1 MSKHSRQSFLGL
13 LKVVFLGV
21 SLPLLLTSEN
31 WTQAN
36 IQQESSLVYTQ
47 VLAQS
52 TPQPQQSAKVKKTNT
67 SAEEKE
73 PEKEDKSDE
82 KNQDLPWTVTAGV
95 LAVIV
100 ILYLGLL
107 RFYPLLLL
115 RLPAELKVP
124 KTPITPAEFKVPL
137 GFVIWLKYRPRVLDA
152 WVEKHIDTFEKK
164 FLKNETVDE
173 RKDYVSLPVQLDQ
186 EDIEELTV
194 EDLRKTF
201 KTEKQIE
208 KRVRLLIWGE
218 GGSGKTTIACQIAKW
233 AMIKDKS
240 KRLNEEHLML
250 PILIEQELKSQ
261 LGEGIKPLIEEIVG
275 HIQELSDSEQKIVDE
290 LLVEQLLRKRRILL
304 IVDHFSEM
312 NQQTRE
318 QINPNIR
325 EFPANALVVTS
336 RIEEKFNGIDTKIK
350 TLRFDGG
357 KLAYFIEQYIKQC
370 KKWQLFEDNQEEF
383 LQECAQLARIV
394 GEKKTITV
402 LLAKLYAERMI
413 NARENLSVTERSL
426 DNIPDLIIDH
436 LKKLNREVER
446 STAEEYHTLEPDA
459 KLIAW
464 KCLEHNYKPSYVERK
479 SVIDALGQ
487 EKADKALEHFE
498 KKLYLIKSGNSGTI
512 RFALDPLAE
521 YLAGLYLVE
530 HHKENEANWR
540 EFLAK
545 VDSDANKREE
555 IKGFLLALRECCV
568 AKGIEAKIPSFV
580 EEELGKLAGLDL
592 EALKQE
598 QLQRRIRR
606 LINDLFVPEV
616 EDRLRA
622 VQELEKMGVAAKSAA
637 PALVKA
643 LKDQDFQVRRIA
655 AELLGKLGNGS
666 EPVLQGL
673 LPLLND
679 QDNYVRRIAAE
690 ALGQLGNG
698 SEPVLQGLLALLNDQ
713 DNYVRGSA
721 AYALG
726 QLGNGSEPVL
736 QGLLPL
742 LNDQDN
748 YVRRIAAYA
757 LGQLGNGSE
766 PVLQGLLPLLNDQ
779 DNYVRGSAAYA
790 LGQLGNGSEPVL
802 QGLLALLND
811 QDNDV
816 RRRAADAL
824 GKLGNGSE
832 PVLQGLLA
840 LLNDQDNY
848 VRRSAADALG
858 KLGNGSEPVLQ
869 RLLALL
875 NDQDNDVRRI
885 AAELLGKLGNGSE
898 PVLQGLLALLNDQD
912 NYVRS
917 SAAYALGQLGNGS
930 EPVLQ
935 GLLALLN
942 DQDND
947 VRRSAAYALGTL
959 GNGSE
964 PVLQRLL
971 ALLNDQDNNVRGIA
985 AYALGQLGNGS
996 EPVLQGL
1003 LPLLNDQDNDV
1014 RSSAAYALGKLGY
1027 DSEPVLQGLLALLND
1042 QDNDVRGSAAEALGK
1057 LGNGSEPVLQGLL
1070 ALLND
1075 QNYFVRRSAADALGK
1090 LGNGS
1095 EPVLQGL
1102 LALLNDQDND
1112 VRCIAAELLGKL
1124 GKASEPVLQ
1133 GLLPLLNDQNYFVRG
1148 SAAYALRKLGYDS
1161 EPST

>member
-1 MSKHSRQSFLGL
+1 MNKHTRQSFLGL
-13 LKVVFLGV
+13 LKFVLLGV
-21 SLPLLLTSEN
+21 SLPLLLTSKN
-31 WTQAN
+31 WAKAN

-67 SAEEKE
+67 SVEEKE
-73 PEKEDKSDE
+73 PEKDDKSDE

-95 LAVIV
+95 LGVIV
-100 ILYLGLL
+100 ILYLGVL

-124 KTPITPAEFKVPL
+124 KTPITPELKVPVT
-137 GFVIWLKYRPRVLDA
+137 FVIWLKYRPRVLDA
-152 WVEKHIDTFEKK
+152 WVEKHIHTFEKK
-164 FLKNETVDE
+164 FLQNETVDE
-173 RKDYVSLPVQLDQ
+173 RKDYVSLPVKFNNQ
-186 EDIEELTV
+186 DIEELTAT
-194 EDLRKTF
+194 DLRGTF

-318 QINPNIR
+318 QINPNLR

-336 RIEEKFNGIDTKIK
+336 RIEERFNGIDTKIK

-394 GEKKTITV
+394 GDKQTITV

-413 NARENLSVTERSL
+413 NAKENLSVTERSL

-464 KCLEHNYKPSYVERK
+464 KCLEQNYKPNYVERN
-479 SVIDALGQ
+479 SLIDALGQ

-530 HHKENEANWR
+530 HHKENEASWR

-555 IKGFLLALRECCV
+555 IKGFLLAVRECCI
-568 AKGIEAKIPSFV
+568 AKGIEAKVPSFV

-616 EDRLRA
+616 EDRRRA
-622 VQELEKMGVAAKSAA
+622 AGELGKIGVAAKSAA
-637 PALVKA
+637 FDLVKA
-643 LKDQDFQVRRIA
+643 LKDQDSQVRRSA
-655 AELLGKLGNGS
+655 ADALGKLGNASEPVLQRLLALLNDHNDYVRGSAAYALVQLGKASEPVLQKLLALLNDQNDYVRGSAAGVLGKLRKAS

-673 LPLLND
+673 LALLNDQNNYVRENAAEALVKLGYGSEPVLQRLLALLNDQNNYVRASAAEALVKLGYGSERVLQGLLALLND
-679 QDNYVRRIAAE
+679 QDYFVRRSAAD
-690 ALGQLGNG
+690 ALGKLGYG

-713 DNYVRGSA
+713 DYFVRGIA
-721 AYALG
+721 ADALG
-726 QLGNGSEPVL
+726 KLGN
-736 QGLLPL
+736 
-742 LNDQDN
+742 
-748 YVRRIAAYA
+748 A
-757 LGQLGNGSE
+757 
-766 PVLQGLLPLLNDQ
+766 
-779 DNYVRGSAAYA
+779 
-790 LGQLGNGSEPVL
+790 SEPVL

-811 QDNDV
+811 QDYFV
-816 RRRAADAL
+816 RRSAADAL
-824 GKLGNGSE
+824 GKLGKASE

-840 LLNDQDNY
+840 LLNDQDKS
-848 VRRSAADALG
+848 VRESAAD
-858 KLGNGSEPVLQ
+858 
-869 RLLALL
+869 
-875 NDQDNDVRRI
+875 
-885 AAELLGKLGNGSE
+885 
-898 PVLQGLLALLNDQD
+898 
-912 NYVRS
+912 
-917 SAAYALGQLGNGS
+917 
-930 EPVLQ
+930 
-935 GLLALLN
+935 
-942 DQDND
+942 
-947 VRRSAAYALGTL
+947 
-959 GNGSE
+959 
-964 PVLQRLL
+964 
-971 ALLNDQDNNVRGIA
+971 
-985 AYALGQLGNGS
+985 
-996 EPVLQGL
+996 
-1003 LPLLNDQDNDV
+1003 
-1014 RSSAAYALGKLGY
+1014 
-1027 DSEPVLQGLLALLND
+1027 
-1042 QDNDVRGSAAEALGK
+1042 
-1057 LGNGSEPVLQGLL
+1057 
-1070 ALLND
+1070 
-1075 QNYFVRRSAADALGK
+1075 
-1090 LGNGS
+1090 
-1095 EPVLQGL
+1095 
-1102 LALLNDQDND
+1102 
-1112 VRCIAAELLGKL
+1112 
-1124 GKASEPVLQ
+1124 
-1133 GLLPLLNDQNYFVRG
+1133 
-1148 SAAYALRKLGYDS
+1148 ALRKLGYDS